1 MRLLDDLC
9 QQSLYTVY
17 MKSEKDAE
25 SITFVAT
32 KEIGVRIATI
42 RKGKGLTQADLA
54 EKVGISRLLIS
65 DYERG
70 KVRIYADILAKISTA
85 LGISSD
91 TLLEVKNAKNEKYI
105 PNLKIAKRLKA
116 LERLPEIKQKAILK
130 TLDDLIRANQ

>member
-1 MRLLDDLC
+1 
-9 QQSLYTVY
+9 
-17 MKSEKDAE
+17 MKSEPDAA
-25 SITFVAT
+25 SITFAAT
-32 KEIGVRIATI
+32 REIGARIATI

-54 EKVGISRLLIS
+54 ERIGISRLLIS

-85 LGISSD
+85 LGVSFD
-91 TLLEVKNAKNEKYI
+91 TLLAAKSVQNEAYI
-105 PNLKIAKRLKA
+105 PNLKIAKRMKA